1 MGKLADIK
9 TKPTEID
16 ASEFLASVED
26 KQRREDS
33 FAIVRLLEELTGEVA
48 KMWGASLIG
57 FGHLIYKS
65 PKTGREVEWFKVGF
79 SPRKSNLS
87 IHLVADLNLYSDLF
101 DKLGKHKLGSGCLY
115 ITKLSDV
122 NVDVLKSILKGAFE
136 TK

>member
-9 TKPTEID
+9 TKPTEINV
-16 ASEFLASVED
+16 SEFLASID
-26 KQRREDS
+26 DQQKREDS
-33 FAIVRLLEELTGEVA
+33 FAIVRLLEELTGEHPR
-48 KMWGASLIG
+48 MWGASLIG
-57 FGHLIYKS
+57 FGKLVYKS
-65 PKTGREVEWFKVGF
+65 PKTGREVEWFKIGF

-87 IHLVADLNLYSDLF
+87 IHLVADLKLYSDLF

-122 NVDVLKSILKGAFE
+122 DLDVLKSILKGAFE